1 MVIQHK
7 TDRIK
12 VLIVDDSTSART
24 MLRRIV
30 EGDGGLA
37 VMGAAGDAFAA
48 VRLMKQELPDVILL
62 DLELPGMDGITFL
75 KRIMEQRP
83 MPVVVCS
90 SHTEFGSDKS
100 FEALEAG
107 AVEVI
112 LKPSPRDEFSLQEA
126 TIRICD
132 ALHAAVQSRLGR
144 RPQLPLGR
152 RDKVPGPKLTADE
165 ILPAPMAGRVVPKTE
180 PVVCIGASTGGT
192 EALRVLLEMLP
203 PDAPAIAIVQHMPP
217 GFTAAFAKRLNSLCA
232 VTITEAVEGA
242 VLTQGQVVIAQGDQH
257 LMLRRIG
264 QGYRAHVA
272 GGPYVSRHRPSVDVL
287 FRSAAVQAGGNAL
300 GIILT
305 GMGDDGAQCMGE
317 MRAAGAPT
325 IAQDEASC
333 VVYGMPREAV
343 ERGSAVQTLPLERM
357 AAAIMGF
364 ARRQRMGVAGT
375 AVAAVGDGR

>member
-1 MVIQHK
+1 MLTPHK
-7 TDRIK
+7 SGKGPEQIK

-24 MLRRIV
+24 MLRKIV
-30 EGDGGLA
+30 EGDPGLS

-48 VRLMKQELPDVILL
+48 VRLMKAELPDVILL

-90 SHTEFGSDKS
+90 SHTEFGSEKS

-112 LKPSPRDEFSLQEA
+112 LKPSPQNEASRQEA
-126 TIRICD
+126 TVRICD
-132 ALHAAVQSRLGR
+132 AIHAAVQSRLGR
-144 RPQLPLGR
+144 RPQRPAPVR
-152 RDKVPGPKLTADE
+152 IAPPGPKLTANE
-165 ILPAPMAGRVVPKTE
+165 ILPPPVIGRAVPRTE
-180 PVVCIGASTGGT
+180 PIVCIGASTGGT
-192 EALRVLLEMLP
+192 EALRVVLEMLP
-203 PDAPAIAIVQHMPP
+203 ADAPAIAIVQHMPP

-232 VTITEAVEGA
+232 VNITEAVDGA
-242 VLTQGQVVIAQGDQH
+242 PLTQGQVVIAQGDQH
-257 LMLRRIG
+257 LMLRRVG
-264 QGYRAHVA
+264 ASYRAHVV
-272 GGPYVSRHRPSVDVL
+272 GGAQVSRHRPSVDVL
-287 FRSAAVQAGGNAL
+287 FRSAAVQAGSNAL

-305 GMGDDGAQCMGE
+305 GMGDDGARCMGE
-317 MRAAGAPT
+317 MKAMGAPT

-343 ERGSAVQTLPLERM
+343 EMGSAVQTLSLERM

-364 ARRQRMGVAGT
+364 ARRQRLGATG
-375 AVAAVGDGR
+375 

>member
-1 MVIQHK
+1 MLTPRKVEQV
-7 TDRIK
+7 K

-24 MLRRIV
+24 MLRRII
-30 EGDGGLA
+30 EGDPGLC

-48 VRLMKQELPDVILL
+48 VRLMKAELPDVILL
-62 DLELPGMDGITFL
+62 DLELPGMDGISFL

-90 SHTEFGSDKS
+90 SHTEFGSEKS

-112 LKPSPRDEFSLQEA
+112 LKPSPRDEASLQEA
-126 TIRICD
+126 TVRICD
-132 ALHAAVQSRLGR
+132 AVHAAVQSRMGH
-144 RPQLPLGR
+144 RPPR
-152 RDKVPGPKLTADE
+152 PVVREKAPGPKLTADE
-165 ILPAPMAGRVVPKTE
+165 ILPAPVLRRVLPKTE
-180 PVVCIGASTGGT
+180 PIVCIGASTGGT
-192 EALRVLLEMLP
+192 EALRIVLEMLP
-203 PDAPAIAIVQHMPP
+203 ADAPAIAIVQHMPP
-217 GFTAAFAKRLNSLCA
+217 GFTAAFAKRLNTLCA
-232 VTITEAVEGA
+232 VNITEAVDGA
-242 VLTQGQVVIAQGDQH
+242 MLTQGQVVIAQGDQH

-264 QGYRAHVA
+264 TSYRAHVT

-287 FRSAAVQAGGNAL
+287 FRSAAVSAGANAL

-305 GMGDDGAQCMGE
+305 GMGDDGASCMGE
-317 MRAAGAPT
+317 MRAMGSPT

-343 ERGSAVQTLPLERM
+343 ERGGAVQTLPLERM

-364 ARRQRMGVAGT
+364 ARRQQMGATG
-375 AVAAVGDGR
+375 

>member
-1 MVIQHK
+1 MAERQD
-7 TDRIK
+7 DRIK

-30 EGDGGLA
+30 EGDPGLV

-48 VRLMKQELPDVILL
+48 ARLMKVELPDVLLL

-75 KRIMEQRP
+75 KRIMDQRP

-90 SHTEFGSDKS
+90 SHTEFGSEKS

-112 LKPSPRDEFSLQEA
+112 LKPSPRDEAGLQEA
-126 TIRICD
+126 TVRICD
-132 ALHAAVQSRLGR
+132 ALHAAVQSRLGTRPAR
-144 RPQLPLGR
+144 RAPV
-152 RDKVPGPKLTADE
+152 RDKVPGPKLTADA
-165 ILPAPMAGRVVPKTE
+165 ILPPPMIGRVVPRTE
-180 PVVCIGASTGGT
+180 PIVCIGASTGGT
-192 EALRVLLEMLP
+192 EALRVVLEMLP

-232 VTITEAVEGA
+232 VNITEAVDGA
-242 VLTQGQVVIAQGDQH
+242 PLTQGNVVIAQGDNH
-257 LMLRRIG
+257 LLLRRIG
-264 QGYRAHVA
+264 ASYRAMVQP
-272 GGPYVSRHRPSVDVL
+272 GPCVSRHRPSVDVL
-287 FRSAAVQAGGNAL
+287 FRSAAVQAGANAL

-305 GMGDDGAQCMGE
+305 GMGDDGASCMRE

-343 ERGSAVQTLPLERM
+343 ERGGAVQTLPLERM

-364 ARRQRMGVAGT
+364 ARRQKMGATG
-375 AVAAVGDGR
+375 

>member
-1 MVIQHK
+1 MLTPRMNEQIN
-7 TDRIK
+7 

-30 EGDGGLA
+30 EGDPGLR

-48 VRLMKQELPDVILL
+48 VRLMKVELPDVILL

-90 SHTEFGSDKS
+90 SHTEFGSEKS

-112 LKPSPRDEFSLQEA
+112 LKPSPRDEASLLEA

-132 ALHAAVQSRLGR
+132 ALHAASQSRMGR
-144 RPQLPLGR
+144 RPVRTTSVRP
-152 RDKVPGPKLTADE
+152 KAPGPKLSADE
-165 ILPAPMAGRVVPKTE
+165 MLPPPVIGRVVAKTE
-180 PVVCIGASTGGT
+180 PIVCIGASTGGT
-192 EALRVLLEMLP
+192 EALRVVLEMLP
-203 PDAPAIAIVQHMPP
+203 ADAPAIAIVQHMPP

-232 VTITEAVEGA
+232 VNITEAVDNA

-264 QGYRAHVA
+264 LTYRANVA
-272 GGPYVSRHRPSVDVL
+272 AGPYISRHRPSVDVL
-287 FRSAAVQAGGNAL
+287 FRSAAVQAGANAL

-305 GMGDDGAQCMGE
+305 GMGDDGAHCMGE
-317 MRAAGAPT
+317 MRAMGAPT

-343 ERGSAVQTLPLERM
+343 ERGGAVQTLPLERM

-364 ARRQRMGVAGT
+364 ARRQRMGATG
-375 AVAAVGDGR
+375 

>member
-1 MVIQHK
+1 ML
-7 TDRIK
+7 TSRRNEPTK

-24 MLRRIV
+24 MLRKIV
-30 EGDGGLA
+30 EGDPGLK

-48 VRLMKQELPDVILL
+48 VRLMKVELPDVILL

-107 AVEVI
+107 ALEVI

-132 ALHAAVQSRLGR
+132 ALHAAVQSRLGH
-144 RPQLPLGR
+144 RPARPAPR
-152 RDKVPGPKLTADE
+152 ERAPGPKLSADE
-165 ILPAPMAGRVVPKTE
+165 ILPPPMAGRVVPRTE
-180 PVVCIGASTGGT
+180 PIVCIGASTGGT

-203 PDAPAIAIVQHMPP
+203 ADAPAIAIVQHMPP
-217 GFTAAFAKRLNSLCA
+217 GFTAAFAKRLNSLCT
-232 VTITEAVEGA
+232 VNITEAVEGA
-242 VLTQGQVVIAQGDQH
+242 ALTQGNVVIAQGDQH
-257 LMLRRIG
+257 LLVRRIG
-264 QGYRAHVA
+264 QSYRAHVLA
-272 GGPYVSRHRPSVDVL
+272 GPYISRHRPSVDVL
-287 FRSAAVQAGGNAL
+287 FRSAAVQAGANAL

-305 GMGDDGAQCMGE
+305 GMGDDGANCMVE
-317 MRAAGAPT
+317 MRAAGCPT

-343 ERGSAVQTLPLERM
+343 ERGGAVQTLPLERM

-364 ARRQRMGVAGT
+364 ARRQRMG
-375 AVAAVGDGR
+375 AA

>member
-1 MVIQHK
+1 MLTPRK
-7 TDRIK
+7 SDPIK

-30 EGDGGLA
+30 EGDPGLC

-48 VRLMKQELPDVILL
+48 VRLMKVELPDVILL

-90 SHTEFGSDKS
+90 SHTEFGSEKS

-112 LKPSPRDEFSLQEA
+112 LKPSPRDEALLQEA
-126 TIRICD
+126 TVRICD
-132 ALHAAVQSRLGR
+132 AVHAAVQSRLGR
-144 RPQLPLGR
+144 RPQRVIL
-152 RDKVPGPKLTADE
+152 RDKVPGPKLTATE
-165 ILPAPMAGRVVPKTE
+165 ILPPPMIGRAVPRTE
-180 PVVCIGASTGGT
+180 PIICIGASTGGT
-192 EALRVLLEMLP
+192 EALRVVLEMLP
-203 PDAPAIAIVQHMPP
+203 ADAPAIAIVQHMPP

-232 VTITEAVEGA
+232 MQITEAVDGA
-242 VLTQGQVVIAQGDQH
+242 VLTQGKVVIAQGDQH
-257 LMLRRIG
+257 LLLRRIG
-264 QGYRAHVA
+264 TGYRANVLA
-272 GGPYVSRHRPSVDVL
+272 GPYVSRHRPSVDVL
-287 FRSAAVQAGGNAL
+287 FRSAAVSAGANAL

-305 GMGDDGAQCMGE
+305 GMGDDGASCMGE
-317 MRAAGAPT
+317 MRAMGSPT

-333 VVYGMPREAV
+333 VVYGKPREAV
-343 ERGSAVQTLPLERM
+343 ERGAAVQTLPLERM

-364 ARRQRMGVAGT
+364 ARRQQMGAAG
-375 AVAAVGDGR
+375 